1 MQLYRLTIISDISGV
16 SNTLHST
23 ESKQLEKANKKLSSY
38 EEPSAPLSTNYG
50 LPQADPLDGYEPET
64 ENTIDQDSEASDN
77 SVSVTV
83 ESDMTSDEMNMK
95 MLMTS
100 VPGVPGEDY
109 PILPNVLSAGE
120 TGFSCQGKIAGG
132 ED

>member
-1 MQLYRLTIISDISGV
+1 MTYPT
-16 SNTLHST
+16 
-23 ESKQLEKANKKLSSY
+23 
-38 EEPSAPLSTNYG
+38 
-50 LPQADPLDGYEPET
+50 
-64 ENTIDQDSEASDN
+64 SDN
-77 SVSVTV
+77 FVIGTV

-100 VPGVPGEDY
+100 VPGMPGEDY
-109 PILPNVLSAGE
+109 PILANVLSAGE

>member
-1 MQLYRLTIISDISGV
+1 MQ
-16 SNTLHST
+16 ST
-23 ESKQLEKANKKLSSY
+23 EGKQLEKANKQLSIY

-50 LPQADPLDGYEPET
+50 LPQADPLDGYAPET
-64 ENTIDQDSEASDN
+64 ENTIDKDSEASDN
-77 SVSVTV
+77 FVSGTV

-132 ED
+132 EDLILFKGNSRR